1 MLGLMDKIMYKGRKF
16 IPDWTFIHRRSYT
29 FFRVTK
35 QYHLPDTGYDLKTG
49 NAYFFRFYD
58 DEQTAVPSNIE
69 IELRGGYDGSLENE
83 NFANDS
89 DVLEMQ
95 RIKINRCIDSDNGF
109 VTDVYYQPKK
119 FSSKEESLYDYVR
132 DILNGGGIQ

>member
-1 MLGLMDKIMYKGRKF
+1 MLGLIDKIMYKGRKF
-16 IPDWTFIHRRSYT
+16 IPDWTYIHQRGFT

-49 NAYFFRFYD
+49 NVYFFRFYD
-58 DEQTAVPSNIE
+58 DGRTAVPSNIE
-69 IELRGGYDGSLENE
+69 IELRGGYGALGIENC
-83 NFANDS
+83 ANDS

-95 RIKINRCIDSDNGF
+95 RIKINRCIDSDNGL
-109 VTDVYYQPKK
+109 VTDTYYQPKK